1 MELLGAAEAESET
14 ASRTKKLNELLRDF
28 FFLLIEGKWVSLGES
43 QLTYLEEPAYLSGG
57 FLTRI

>member
-14 ASRTKKLNELLRDF
+14 ASRTKKLNELLQRF

-43 QLTYLEEPAYLSGG
+43 QLTYLRNQRTYLEV
-57 FLTRI
+57 F